1 MVEEEILRD
10 RRENKMVFLYGFIS
24 GAIIG
29 VIVGIIIL
37 SLVSVNKD

>member
-1 MVEEEILRD
+1 MVEEEILKG
-10 RRENKMVFLYGFIS
+10 RRKNKMGFLYGFIS
-24 GAIIG
+24 GIIIG